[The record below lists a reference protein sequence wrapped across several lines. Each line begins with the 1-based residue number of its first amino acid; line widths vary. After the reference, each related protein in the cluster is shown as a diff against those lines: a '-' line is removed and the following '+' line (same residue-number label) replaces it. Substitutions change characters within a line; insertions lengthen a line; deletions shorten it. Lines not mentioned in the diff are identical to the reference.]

1 MGLKDKRIAVISE
14 NRYEWAISYL
24 SVITGTGVVVPLDRQ
39 LPERE
44 VENCIRRAEVSAI
57 IYSNKLSET
66 ITEIGKNIELIKI
79 NMDITENEEDVYSL
93 KKLLEKG
100 KELIK
105 NGDKRFERVII
116 NVNEMASLLFTSG
129 TTAESKAV
137 MLSHKNICFNIHEQ
151 CKMIE
156 ITPEDTFL
164 SVLPLHHVYE
174 CTCGFLTPIYRG
186 ASVAYCDGLRHIQK
200 NLKEAK
206 VSVFLGVPLIFETIY
221 KKIWEGIEKQG
232 KKDLVKKW

>member
-129 TTAESKAV
+129 TTAGVKSCNV
-137 MLSHKNICFNIHEQ
+137 
-151 CKMIE
+151 
-156 ITPEDTFL
+156 IT
-164 SVLPLHHVYE
+164 
-174 CTCGFLTPIYRG
+174 
-186 ASVAYCDGLRHIQK
+186 
-200 NLKEAK
+200 
-206 VSVFLGVPLIFETIY
+206 
-221 KKIWEGIEKQG
+221 
-232 KKDLVKKW
+232 